1 MTLPKFTI
9 KSIHDIAQ
17 IHKFT
22 MFIYKVDPG
31 ATHDRP
37 SRHNMTGCLGSHKPL
52 INYVDKKW

>member
-1 MTLPKFTI
+1 MALPKFTI

-31 ATHDRP
+31 LPMIDPAV
-37 SRHNMTGCLGSHKPL
+37 
-52 INYVDKKW
+52 II